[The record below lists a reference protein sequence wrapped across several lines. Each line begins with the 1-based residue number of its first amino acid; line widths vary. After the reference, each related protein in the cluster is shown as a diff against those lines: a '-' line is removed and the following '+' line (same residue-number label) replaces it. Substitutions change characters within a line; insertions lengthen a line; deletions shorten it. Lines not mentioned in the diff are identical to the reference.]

1 MPAATTAHR
10 RRKALVWALLAL
22 VFAGVIIIRWR
33 LRECPLERDEGE
45 FAYIGQ
51 LLLKGEAPYGVAGN
65 HKFPGA
71 YLAYAAIMALF
82 GQSAAGIH
90 LGFLVVNL
98 TSTTFL
104 FFLGRRVSGDAAGI
118 AAAAA
123 WAVMSMSPG
132 VFGNAGHLTHLVM
145 LAVLAGLL
153 LLWRALDTG
162 NSWLLAAAG
171 VCLGMSVVVRQTSL
185 IFVGFGVVFFW
196 MAARRSEKMTRQ
208 KAAGQVAIL
217 GAASAIPI
225 LFTGLWLWIAG
236 VFPQF
241 WRWTVTT
248 AAAYGSQVSLS
259 DGLRMFLAAT
269 PPVIGWNCLIWLLA
283 AVGLVLAVSTRS
295 QRDWFLIG
303 LLVTGFI
310 ALLPGLY
317 FREHYYL
324 HVLPAIALLFGI
336 TIQKAS
342 SLSRR
347 WSYTAFI
354 GATVALGLTL
364 VLQKEYFLERN
375 PTAQARQI
383 YGGNP
388 FPEAIEIA
396 RYIRDNSAPSEPVA
410 VLGSEPEIFFYSDRL
425 SATTLIYTY
434 PLLEHHPNVRAMQ
447 ETMAHEIEVKRPKF
461 IVLVNVPTSW
471 LTRTD
476 SDLFIFT
483 WADAFLARFYEL
495 DGIADILAE
504 GSQYVWGP
512 AAANYRTRS
521 PYFISVYRRANY

>member
-1 MPAATTAHR
+1 MPAATTAQHR
-10 RRKALVWALLAL
+10 RSLLVWGLLAL
-22 VFAGVIIIRWR
+22 VVTGVIIIRWC

-45 FAYIGQ
+45 YAYIGR

-71 YLAYAAIMALF
+71 YLTYAAIMALF
-82 GQSAAGIH
+82 GQTAAGIH

-98 TSTTFL
+98 TNTTFL
-104 FFLGRRVSGDAAGI
+104 FFLGRRLSGEAAGV

-123 WAVMSMSPG
+123 WAVMSASPG

-153 LLWRALDTG
+153 LLWRALETG
-162 NSWLLAAAG
+162 NRWQLAASG

-185 IFVGFGVVFFW
+185 IFVGFGLVFFW
-196 MAARRSEKMTRQ
+196 IAARRPEKMAKQ

-217 GAASAIPI
+217 GAAAAIPI
-225 LFTGLWLWIAG
+225 LFTALWLWMAG

-241 WRWTVTT
+241 WRWTVTE

-259 DGLRMFLAAT
+259 DGLRMFWGTT
-269 PPVIGWNCLIWLLA
+269 PTVIGWNFLIWLLA
-283 AVGLVLAVSTRS
+283 GVGLVVALLTRAR
-295 QRDWFLIG
+295 RDWFLIA
-303 LLVTGFI
+303 LLVTGFG
-310 ALLPGLY
+310 ALLPGFY
-317 FREHYYL
+317 FREHYY
-324 HVLPAIALLFGI
+324 VQILPAIALLFGAAV
-336 TIQKAS
+336 QKGWDI
-342 SLSRR
+342 SRR
-347 WSYTAFI
+347 WRYPAVI
-354 GATVALGLTL
+354 GALLALFLPL
-364 VLQKEYFLERN
+364 IFQRSYFLERS
-375 PTAQARQI
+375 PTALARKI

-396 RYIRDNSAPSEPVA
+396 RYIHDNSDPAEPVA
-410 VLGSEPEIFFYSDRL
+410 VLGSEPEIFFYSARR

-434 PLLEHHPNVRAMQ
+434 PLLEQHAFARAMQ
-447 ETMAHEIEVKRPKF
+447 ETMAHEIEEQRPKF
-461 IVLVNVPTSW
+461 VVFVNVPTSW
-471 LTRTD
+471 LTRDD

-483 WADAFLARFYEL
+483 WAEDFLSRNYQL

-504 GSQYVWGP
+504 GSRYVWGP
-512 AAANYRTRS
+512 AAAEYQKRS